1 MNQPHEINTQ
11 KWVLDT
17 LRSSQQEP
25 LQDARQ
31 ANGECRTRVLTAVEA
46 QRLLSAC
53 DEQVNAQVRMS
64 RERLFDLLCAGH
76 LDANEPRVRK
86 ASHFSLLAAE
96 LEIAMEFNSESGV
109 VLCYDPAT
117 TNPVESD
124 HQASQYIPQAHTFSM
139 SISPA
144 MLH

>member
-11 KWVLDT
+11 KWVLDVI
-17 LRSSQQEP
+17 RSSLQEP
-25 LQDARQ
+25 LHDARH
-31 ANGECRTRVLTAVEA
+31 ASGEYRTRALSAVEA
-46 QRLLSAC
+46 QRLLDAC
-53 DEQVNAQVRMS
+53 DEQVKAQVRIS
-64 RERLFDLLCAGH
+64 RDRLFDLLCSGH
-76 LDANEPRVRK
+76 LDPNESRVRK

-117 TNPVESD
+117 TSPMESN

-144 MLH
+144 LLH